1 MVGDAGGVQRQRHQP
16 PPQPGHRIG
25 IGLAGG
31 TEPGK
36 LRPLVG
42 AGEIDIRIGPVILAH
57 HHERGGL
64 VRPCH
69 LGEVSG
75 HICRGVDRDIAP
87 MRQVQCDGLLGLF
100 RQRMEITR
108 RGEDRLARP
117 AVDAVIDHIGEP
129 GLAIGP
135 GEVGGQG
142 RYVAAL
148 YQRGQ
153 VENRYVC
160 KVAHAV
166 FLRIML
172 SRSASWPWPP
182 A

>member
-1 MVGDAGGVQRQRHQP
+1 
-16 PPQPGHRIG
+16 
-25 IGLAGG
+25 
-31 TEPGK
+31 
-36 LRPLVG
+36 
-42 AGEIDIRIGPVILAH
+42 
-57 HHERGGL
+57 
-64 VRPCH
+64 
-69 LGEVSG
+69 
-75 HICRGVDRDIAP
+75 

-148 YQRGQ
+148 NQRGQ
-153 VENRYVC
+153 VENRYIC
-160 KVAHAV
+160 KVAHSV